1 MPDVRETY
9 KSWARKPFFFQ
20 VPLCRGIQGIRRK
33 RIHNG
38 FTTVLERIC
47 RLPSGSL
54 PTEEGGG
61 ETVVL
66 SVSKCKVTTIFPI
79 ITTNNRKIYDSS
91 EENVL

>member
-1 MPDVRETY
+1 M
-9 KSWARKPFFFQ
+9 
-20 VPLCRGIQGIRRK
+20 IRRK

-61 ETVVL
+61 GEAVVL

-91 EENVL
+91 EENAL